1 MRSTL
6 LRAAL
11 VAAAVTASLASAG
24 CSRGVPGT
32 PVSAPS
38 GTTVGS
44 IPATTGPTP
53 ATNTPATTGPAQATG
68 TLAPAAAAR
77 VVVRRSGGYGGLD
90 DTVTVEPDGR
100 WTAVD
105 RAGTRRAGRLTGADL
120 DRLRQLAA
128 APRLAEGGTADSDGR
143 CADAFSY
150 RLDVGGATVDWTD
163 CPVAG
168 TPPQAASALAEF
180 VLTAAR

>member
-6 LRAAL
+6 LRAVL
-11 VAAAVTASLASAG
+11 VTAAVTASLASVG
-24 CSRGVPGT
+24 CSAGDPGT
-32 PVSAPS
+32 PTSAPS
-38 GTTVGS
+38 GV
-44 IPATTGPTP
+44 TGPTP
-53 ATNTPATTGPAQATG
+53 APGAPTTGPAGSTGGPATTGTA
-68 TLAPAAAAR
+68 APVAADR

-105 RAGTRRAGRLTGADL
+105 RAGARRTGRFTGADL

-128 APRLAEGGTADSDGR
+128 APRIAEGGTDDGDGR
-143 CADAFSY
+143 CGDAFEYQVS
-150 RLDVGGATVDWTD
+150 VGGATVDWTD

-168 TPPQAASALAEF
+168 TPPPAASALAEF

>member
-6 LRAAL
+6 LRVAVLAA
-11 VAAAVTASLASAG
+11 VVTASLASAG
-24 CSRGVPGT
+24 CSAGDPST
-32 PVSAPS
+32 PTSAPS
-38 GTTVGS
+38 GTATGS
-44 IPATTGPTP
+44 VPAPTGPTP
-53 ATNTPATTGPAQATG
+53 APGSPVTTGPAQATG
-68 TLAPAAAAR
+68 TVAPAAAAR

-90 DTVTVEPDGR
+90 DTVTVEPDGQ

-105 RAGTRRAGRLTGADL
+105 RAGARRTGRFTGADL

-128 APRLAEGGTADSDGR
+128 APRIAEGGTDDGDGH
-143 CADAFSY
+143 CSDAFAY
-150 RLDVGGATVDWTD
+150 RVSVGGTTVDWTD

-168 TPPQAASALAEF
+168 TPPPAAAALAEF

>member
-11 VAAAVTASLASAG
+11 VATAVTASLASVG
-24 CSRGVPGT
+24 CSAGDPGAPT
-32 PVSAPS
+32 SAPS
-38 GTTVGS
+38 GV
-44 IPATTGPTP
+44 TGPTP
-53 ATNTPATTGPAQATG
+53 APGAPTTGPAGSAEGPAATG
-68 TLAPAAAAR
+68 TAAPVAADR

-105 RAGTRRAGRLTGADL
+105 RAGARRTGRFTGSDL

-128 APRLAEGGTADSDGR
+128 APRLAEGGTDDGDGR
-143 CADAFSY
+143 CGDAFEY
-150 RLDVGGATVDWTD
+150 RVSVGGTTVDWTD

-168 TPPQAASALAEF
+168 TPPQAAAALAEF

>member
-6 LRAAL
+6 LRAVL
-11 VAAAVTASLASAG
+11 VAAAVTASLASVG
-24 CSRGVPGT
+24 CSAGDPGT
-32 PVSAPS
+32 PTSAPS
-38 GTTVGS
+38 GV
-44 IPATTGPTP
+44 TGPTP
-53 ATNTPATTGPAQATG
+53 APDAPTTGPAGPTGDPADTG
-68 TLAPAAAAR
+68 TAAAPVAADR

-105 RAGTRRAGRLTGADL
+105 RAGARRTGRFTGADL

-128 APRLAEGGTADSDGR
+128 APRIAEGGTDDSDGR
-143 CADAFSY
+143 CSDAFEYQVS
-150 RLDVGGATVDWTD
+150 VGGTTVDWTD

-168 TPPQAASALAEF
+168 TPPPAASALAEF